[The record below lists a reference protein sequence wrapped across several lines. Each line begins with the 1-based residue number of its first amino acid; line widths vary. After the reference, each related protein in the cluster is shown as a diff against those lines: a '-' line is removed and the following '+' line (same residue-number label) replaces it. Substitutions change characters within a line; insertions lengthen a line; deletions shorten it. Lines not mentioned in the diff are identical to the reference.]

1 MMTRLPKLTKED
13 IEQKITEKKEKIGA
27 GYLTDQSAL
36 FLIASDYN
44 CNDAFEPLDTFDE
57 NGIHQI
63 TGTKFN
69 ENGFDKDGNNEDGF
83 NVNGIHQVTGTKFN
97 ENGFDKDGYNEDGF
111 NELGFGKDGIHQV
124 TGTKYNED
132 GKDDQGVSKDA
143 WDSLE
148 VIEKEIMAE
157 SEAVNDAEIEE
168 QDKKDDE
175 DDEEEYHNDVDPYTE
190 VEPNCLMSAHEAEA
204 EK

>member
-83 NVNGIHQVTGTKFN
+83 NVNGIHQVTGTK
-97 ENGFDKDGYNEDGF
+97 
-111 NELGFGKDGIHQV
+111 
-124 TGTKYNED
+124 YNED